1 MDASTEERRNTTIP
15 GSGTLAGGV
24 YGKVKIA
31 GAGKVDGDIDAEKV
45 SAAGSARFSDGIKA
59 AELKTAG
66 SCSVGG
72 DVEVEELRSTGSMDI
87 QGGVTAKTIRGAGSF
102 GVSGGVKAENIRI
115 SGGLK
120 AGSGVEAER
129 FRAKGSFH
137 VSGLLNADRVEVELD
152 GSSSATDIGGSMV
165 EVRTAGGRSSIPFFG
180 GRGYLDVQSIEADEI
195 SLESTR
201 ARTVRGR
208 RVRIGDGCEI
218 DTVEYTESLEV
229 SDKAEVRSQT
239 KSTGK

>member
-1 MDASTEERRNTTIP
+1 MDTSTGQRKDTSIA
-15 GSGTLAGGV
+15 GSGTIAGGV
-24 YGKVKIA
+24 YGEVEIA

-45 SAAGSARFSDGIKA
+45 SVAGSARFDGGIKA
-59 AELKTAG
+59 TELEAAG
-66 SCSVGG
+66 SCSVGENIQ
-72 DVEVEELRSTGSMDI
+72 VEVLRCDGAMDA
-87 QGGVTAKTIRGAGSF
+87 QGQITAKSIRGAGAFS
-102 GVSGGVKAENIRI
+102 VSGSVKAEDIHVD
-115 SGGLK
+115 GALK

-137 VSGLLNADRVEVELD
+137 VSGLLNADRVEVELE
-152 GSSSATDIGGSMV
+152 GSSSATDIGGSVV
-165 EVRTAGGRSSIPFFG
+165 EVRSTGGRSSIPFFG
-180 GRGYLDVQSIEADEI
+180 STGHLDVESIEADDI

-229 SDKAEVRSQT
+229 SDKAEVHSQT